1 MWIVSF
7 GEYPTKV
14 GRKVPG
20 TAATPNESA
29 RLGAPKFTAVCFESG
44 SWTRRAHMCGHPN
57 LLLFASRM
65 LVRSRMPGNHTDS
78 HVPQLSTLPVAHA
91 RLRAAGGSHACSYT
105 ELTSYVSPESA
116 MELDA
121 RRLEGRHE

>member
-29 RLGAPKFTAVCFESG
+29 RLGAHTS
-44 SWTRRAHMCGHPN
+44 
-57 LLLFASRM
+57 LQQFASNRT
-65 LVRSRMPGNHTDS
+65 VGRD
-78 HVPQLSTLPVAHA
+78 AHIC
-91 RLRAAGGSHACSYT
+91 AGILIY
-105 ELTSYVSPESA
+105 
-116 MELDA
+116 
-121 RRLEGRHE
+121 

>member
-29 RLGAPKFTAVCFESG
+29 RLGARQVYS
-44 SWTRRAHMCGHPN
+44 S
-57 LLLFASRM
+57 LFRI
-65 LVRSRMPGNHTDS
+65 G
-78 HVPQLSTLPVAHA
+78 Q
-91 RLRAAGGSHACSYT
+91 
-105 ELTSYVSPESA
+105 
-116 MELDA
+116 LDA
-121 RRLEGRHE
+121 TRTYVRAS